1 MINISLVT
9 LAILAAALAFY
20 VLMLAF
26 RIHNNVATGLA
37 YRESLLSRLSELRLN
52 NMINALGID
61 RERYAY
67 QQSILDIDKQMK
79 QCAQCGNTQSCDDHI
94 AHGKTAIDDIAF
106 CGNKTA
112 LDEILQQQ
120 TNTKAD

>member
-1 MINISLVT
+1 MFNISLIT

-37 YRESLLSRLSELRLN
+37 YRESLLSRLSRLRLN
-52 NMINALGID
+52 NMLHALGID
-61 RERYAY
+61 RDRYAY

-79 QCAQCGNTQSCDDHI
+79 QCTQCDSTQSCDEQVTS
-94 AHGKTAIDDIAF
+94 GKTAIKDISF

-112 LDEILQQQ
+112 LDKILQQQ
-120 TNTKAD
+120 SGAKAD

>member
-1 MINISLVT
+1 MVNISLIV

-52 NMINALGID
+52 NMINVLGID

-79 QCAQCGNTQSCDDHI
+79 QCAHCDNTQSCDEHI
-94 AHGKTAIDDIAF
+94 ASGNTAIKDISF

-112 LDEILQQQ
+112 LDTILQQQ
-120 TNTKAD
+120 TSTKAD